1 MRVGIIGGVERNQAR
16 YEEVAKAVGCDVEFH
31 AGHMRGRGTET
42 LDSLVE
48 RCDLIVIV
56 TEINSHTAVRMA
68 QKFSR
73 KRGRR
78 VLIAR
83 KFGIHT
89 FEQAARAAKAE
100 AEASAAASGA
110 DRPSHPR
117 VSTTTRAAQFAS

>member
-42 LDSLVE
+42 LDTLIE

-89 FEQAARAAKAE
+89 FEQTARQALAE
-100 AEASAAASGA
+100 AAAQGG
-110 DRPSHPR
+110 DERPTQPR
-117 VSTTTRAAQFAS
+117 VSTTNRALQYAS

>member
-31 AGHMRGRGTET
+31 AGHMRGRGTQT

-89 FEQAARAAKAE
+89 FEQAARAAQAE
-100 AEASAAASGA
+100 AAERTAASG
-110 DRPSHPR
+110 DRPSVPR
-117 VSTTTRAAQFAS
+117 VSTTARPQLAG

>member
-16 YEEVAKAVGCDVEFH
+16 YEEVAKALGCDVEFH

-42 LDSLVE
+42 LDSLIE

-78 VLIAR
+78 VIIAR

-89 FEQAARAAKAE
+89 FEQTVRQALSDERDRAAQNGTE
-100 AEASAAASGA
+100 
-110 DRPSHPR
+110 RPSQPR
-117 VSTTTRAAQFAS
+117 VSTT

>member
-1 MRVGIIGGVERNQAR
+1 MRVGIIGGVERNFDR

-42 LDSLVE
+42 LETLIE

-68 QKFSR
+68 QKLSR

-83 KFGIHT
+83 KFGISA
-89 FEQAARAAKAE
+89 FELAAKQMIEGEGLTA
-100 AEASAAASGA
+100 
-110 DRPSHPR
+110 PR
-117 VSTTTRAAQFAS
+117 VSTTQRALQYAS

>member
-42 LDSLVE
+42 LDTLIE

-89 FEQAARAAKAE
+89 FEQTARQAMAE
-100 AEASAAASGA
+100 AAAQSGEE
-110 DRPSHPR
+110 RPSQPR
-117 VSTTTRAAQFAS
+117 VSTTNRALQYAS

>member
-1 MRVGIIGGVERNQAR
+1 MRVGIVGGVERNQGR

-31 AGHMRGRGTET
+31 HGHMRGRGPEA
-42 LDSLVE
+42 LDAMVE

-56 TEINSHTAVRMA
+56 TEINSHCAVRMA

-83 KFGIHT
+83 KFGIHL
-89 FEQAARAAKAE
+89 FEQTARAAKAE
-100 AEASAAASGA
+100 LAPSG
-110 DRPSHPR
+110 PR
-117 VSTTTRAAQFAS
+117 VSTTRSAQVS

>member
-1 MRVGIIGGVERNQAR
+1 MRVGIVGGVERNQAR

-48 RCDLIVIV
+48 RCDLVVIV
-56 TEINSHTAVRMA
+56 TEINSHCAVRMT

-89 FEQAARAAKAE
+89 FEQAARAALAE
-100 AEASAAASGA
+100 ENAARLAAVSGGTL
-110 DRPSHPR
+110 PNQPR
-117 VSTTTRAAQFAS
+117 VRTSAQSRG

>member
-100 AEASAAASGA
+100 AEANATHSGEA
-110 DRPSHPR
+110 RPSHPR
-117 VSTTTRAAQFAS
+117 VSTTARAAQFSA

>member
-42 LDSLVE
+42 LDTLIE

-78 VLIAR
+78 VVIAR

-89 FEQAARAAKAE
+89 FEQTARQFIAE
-100 AEASAAASGA
+100 AEGAAQSGS
-110 DRPSHPR
+110 DRPSQPR
-117 VSTTTRAAQFAS
+117 VSTTTNRSLQYAS

>member
-16 YEEVAKAVGCDVEFH
+16 YAEVAKAVGCDVEFH
-31 AGHMRGRGTET
+31 AGHMRGRGTQA
-42 LDSLVE
+42 LDTLVE

-68 QKFSR
+68 QKLSR

-100 AEASAAASGA
+100 AEGSAAVSG
-110 DRPSHPR
+110 DERPSQPR
-117 VSTTTRAAQFAS
+117 VSTTARSVQYAS

>member
-1 MRVGIIGGVERNQAR
+1 MRVGIVGGVERNQAR
-16 YEEVAKAVGCDVEFH
+16 YEEVAAAVGCGVEFH
-31 AGHMRGRGTET
+31 HGHMRGRGPEA
-42 LDSLVE
+42 LDAMVE

-56 TEINSHTAVRMA
+56 TEINSHCAVRMA

-89 FEQAARAAKAE
+89 FEQTARAAQAE
-100 AEASAAASGA
+100 AAAAQAG
-110 DRPSHPR
+110 DRPSSPR
-117 VSTTTRAAQFAS
+117 VTTRAAHV